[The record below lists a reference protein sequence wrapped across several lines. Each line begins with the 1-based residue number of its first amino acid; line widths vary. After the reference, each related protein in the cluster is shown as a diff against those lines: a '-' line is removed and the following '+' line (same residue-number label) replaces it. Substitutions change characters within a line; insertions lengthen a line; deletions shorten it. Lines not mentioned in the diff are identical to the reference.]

1 MSGLSLLLHSLRWQ
15 DIVDILLLTLV
26 ASGTYRLIRRTV
38 AVQVALGLAV
48 LLAGSWAANYFGLI
62 LTSYLLSAIGAIAAI
77 AIVVLFQSEIR
88 RALGRINPSRW
99 FDRGPTKS
107 NRLDAAAI
115 VTESAFSLA
124 ERKKGALIVIP
135 RWDQVFDHVTAGTV
149 VEARLSVPLI
159 DAIFTSTSPLH
170 DGAVVL
176 REGRVLR
183 AGVVL
188 PLATESAD
196 PKHGTRHR
204 AALGLARATDAM
216 VVCVSE
222 EYGTVSLAHDD
233 MLEGMPDKNNLRTAL
248 QLLGST
254 GPRRDRLGATN
265 PPSPL
270 TSSLPHLAILIGVV
284 GAWAA
289 LALDRS
295 HAITRVVPLEIRG
308 VTDGIAVDPPR
319 QSNVAVELRSSRREL
334 ERLLPS
340 AVEAYVELQD
350 NSFGSHVYRIHARA
364 PAGIEVASFVPDT
377 VQIVSRPRASEAPPP
392 NLHGETVT
400 KRQGASSGT
409 TRTFAREDNGVSK

>member
-1 MSGLSLLLHSLRWQ
+1 MSGLSSLLHTLRWQ
-15 DIVDILLLTLV
+15 DVVDILLLTLV

-38 AVQVALGLAV
+38 AVQVAIGLAV
-48 LLAGSWAANYFGLI
+48 LLAGSWMANYLGLI

-88 RALGRINPSRW
+88 RALGHMNPSQW
-99 FDRGPTKS
+99 FARGPSRS
-107 NRLDAAAI
+107 NRLDAPAI
-115 VTESAFSLA
+115 VAEAAFSLA

-135 RWDQVFDHVTAGTV
+135 RRDQIFDHVTAGTL
-149 VEARLSVPLI
+149 VEARLSAPLI

-170 DGAVVL
+170 DGAIVL

-204 AALGLARATDAM
+204 AALGLARATDAL

-222 EYGTVSLAHDD
+222 EYGAVSLAHDD
-233 MLEGMPDKNNLRTAL
+233 MLEGMPDQTHLRAAL

-254 GPRRDRLGATN
+254 GPRRDRLGAT
-265 PPSPL
+265 PSGSRL
-270 TSSLPHLAILIGVV
+270 TSILPHLAIFIGVV

-308 VTDGIAVDPPR
+308 VTDGITVDPPR
-319 QSNVAVELRSSRREL
+319 QSSVAVELRSSRREL
-334 ERLLPS
+334 GQLLPN

-350 NSFGSHVYRIHARA
+350 NSFGSHVYRVHARA
-364 PAGIEVASFVPDT
+364 PAGIEVAGFAPDT
-377 VQIVSRPRASEAPPP
+377 VQLVSRPRASEAAPP

-400 KRQGASSGT
+400 RRQLAGPSPEKGDQ
-409 TRTFAREDNGVSK
+409 RR